1 VTFAN
6 TGEVANNLHES
17 DGRAVV
23 ACGGGGW
30 VLIEIGEKE
39 HHSLGCRR
47 YHKRPKQGSDLLAR
61 KKGGMASTWAVVH
74 IRGMGWEWKVRGSNP
89 MEGDFGIEW
98 YCHKSDAE
106 I

>member
-1 VTFAN
+1 MGINRNWGKGTPFSRMP
-6 TGEVANNLHES
+6 EVPQATEARVRLARS
-17 DGRAVV
+17 
-23 ACGGGGW
+23 
-30 VLIEIGEKE
+30 
-39 HHSLGCRR
+39 
-47 YHKRPKQGSDLLAR
+47 LAR